1 MKSLE
6 KIAKEAEIKLTP
18 ELRYFAWLVNH
29 YTLLDFW
36 ESAKKQIEFQQE
48 VLNKAKEKNRA

>member
-6 KIAKEAEIKLTP
+6 KIAEEAKIELTP

-36 ESAKKQIEFQQE
+36 ESAKNQLEFQQE
-48 VLNKAKEKNRA
+48 VLNKAKEKF